1 MKYLMMY
8 SGNWNEEIDV
18 DGYIIINKNY
28 LNYIKNFLN
37 KFNYTISV
45 DIGFKEEI
53 EYENGVELLQEI
65 SFDEITDSEAVIIE
79 KYFGLS
85 NDFGSNLLISIT
97 KSSEINGDEIFKNTY
112 DI

>member
-18 DGYIIINKNY
+18 DGFVIINKEY
-28 LNYIKNFLN
+28 LNYMINFLN

-45 DIGFKEEI
+45 DIGFKEAI

-65 SFDEITDSEAVIIE
+65 SFSEITDKEVNTIE
-79 KYFGLS
+79 KHFGEC
-85 NDFGSNLLISIT
+85 NDFGSNLLISIA
-97 KSSEINGDEIFKNTY
+97 KSSEINGDEIFKY
-112 DI
+112 FL